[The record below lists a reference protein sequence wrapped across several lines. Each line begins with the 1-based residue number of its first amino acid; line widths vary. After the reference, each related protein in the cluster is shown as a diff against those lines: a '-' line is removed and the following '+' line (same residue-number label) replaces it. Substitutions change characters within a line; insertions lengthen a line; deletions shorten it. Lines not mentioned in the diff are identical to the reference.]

1 MADFMTIAV
10 TAAVAF
16 GAGIVPGYLLGRR
29 AATSPWRGGGGAPGT
44 LAAEVAA
51 VRAGFEAMEASRR
64 EIERERARFE
74 EERERRLI
82 DHLTHTRD
90 LLGTQEERHRSS
102 DTEREERMQEWMEE
116 TRRYYTAQ
124 KESYE
129 QFLVGQGKTREEIET
144 KRDAQL
150 ADMNRMIRHFTRAVA
165 GTSTRGAMG
174 EGRLREALA
183 ESIRAG
189 VVVTPLRTGPGEVEF
204 AWNLEDGRYIPI
216 DSKFPDLMDVLEEYE
231 RTDDPG
237 RQKQLK
243 REIVTR
249 VKREIGRV
257 QKYQNLPNTTA
268 QAILVVPEGVIDA
281 APELVAAG
289 RTERVFICS
298 YRDIFPVA
306 HTLQEDYIRTKQA
319 GDAGKYRQVALD
331 LLGILA
337 RIQKRTE
344 TITRAL
350 VTIENATTDIRTETL
365 KGRRIGGG
373 DAEEQAEEPEE
384 ETATGPTE

>member
-1 MADFMTIAV
+1 MADFMIIAA
-10 TAAVAF
+10 TAIIAL
-16 GAGIVPGYLLGRR
+16 GAGIVLGYLLGRR
-29 AATSPWRGGGGAPGT
+29 AGTAPLRGGEGSLGT
-44 LAAEVAA
+44 LAAEIAA
-51 VRAGFEAMEASRR
+51 VRAGFEAMEASRH
-64 EIERERARFE
+64 EIERERGRFE
-74 EERERRLI
+74 EERERRLM

-90 LLGTQEERHRSS
+90 LLGTQEERHRTS
-102 DTEREERMQEWMEE
+102 DKEREARMQEWMEE
-116 TRRYYTAQ
+116 TRHYYTAQ
-124 KESYE
+124 KASYE
-129 QFLVGQGKTREEIET
+129 QFLAGQGKAREEIET

-150 ADMNRMIRHFTRAVA
+150 ADMNRMIRQFTRAVA

-174 EGRLREALA
+174 EERLRQALA

-189 VVVTPLRTGPGEVEF
+189 VVVTPLRTGSGEVEF
-204 AWNLEDGRYIPI
+204 AWNLEDGKYIPI
-216 DSKFPDLMDVLEEYE
+216 DSKFPDLMEVLEEYE
-231 RTDDPG
+231 SSEEPG

-289 RTERVFICS
+289 RTERVFVCS

-306 HTLQEDYIRTKQA
+306 HTLQEDYIRMKTA
-319 GDAGKYRQVALD
+319 GEAGKYRQIALD

-344 TITRAL
+344 TISRAL
-350 VTIENATTDIRTETL
+350 VTIENATTDIRTEAM

-373 DAEEQAEEPEE
+373 EPEE
-384 ETATGPTE
+384 PAAPSTE

>member
-1 MADFMTIAV
+1 MADFGIIAA
-10 TAAVAF
+10 TAIVAL
-16 GAGIVPGYLLGRR
+16 GAGIVLGYLLGRR
-29 AATSPWRGGGGAPGT
+29 VRPGPWRGGEGSLGT
-44 LAAEVAA
+44 LATEIAA
-51 VRAGFEAMEASRR
+51 VRAGFEAMESSRR
-64 EIERERARFE
+64 EVERERARFE
-74 EERERRLI
+74 EERERRLM

-102 DTEREERMQEWMEE
+102 DTEREQRMQEWMEE

-129 QFLVGQGKTREEIET
+129 QFLAGQGKTREEIET

-150 ADMNRMIRHFTRAVA
+150 SDMNRMIRQFTRAVA

-174 EGRLREALA
+174 EERLRQALA

-189 VVVTPLRTGPGEVEF
+189 VVVTPLRTGSGEVEF
-204 AWNLEDGRYIPI
+204 AWNLEDGKYIPI
-216 DSKFPDLMDVLEEYE
+216 DSKFPDLMEILEEYE
-231 RTDDPG
+231 RSEDPA

-243 REIVTR
+243 REILAR
-249 VKREIGRV
+249 VRREIGRV

-268 QAILVVPEGVIDA
+268 HAILVVPEGVLDA

-289 RTERVFICS
+289 RTDRVFVCS

-306 HTLQEDYIRTKQA
+306 HTLQEDYIRTKET
-319 GDAGKYRQVALD
+319 GEAGKYRQIALD
-331 LLGILA
+331 LLGILG

-350 VTIENATTDIRTETL
+350 VTIENATTDIRTETM

-373 DAEEQAEEPEE
+373 EPEEQAAPS
-384 ETATGPTE
+384 TE

>member
-1 MADFMTIAV
+1 MADLFLIAA
-10 TAAVAF
+10 T
-16 GAGIVPGYLLGRR
+16 GIVALAAGVVLGYLLGRR
-29 AATSPWRGGGGAPGT
+29 AGAGQAWRGGDSFGS
-44 LAAEVAA
+44 LAAEIAA

-64 EIERERARFE
+64 EVERERARFE
-74 EERERRLI
+74 EERERRLM

-90 LLGTQEERHRSS
+90 LLGSQEDRHRTS
-102 DTEREERMQEWMEE
+102 DTEREERMSQWMDE
-116 TRRYYTAQ
+116 TRHYYTAQ
-124 KESYE
+124 KSSYE
-129 QFLVGQGKTREEIET
+129 EFLAGQGKAREEIES

-150 ADMNRMIRHFTRAVA
+150 ADMNRMIRQFTRAVA

-174 EGRLREALA
+174 EERLRQALA

-189 VVVTPLRTGPGEVEF
+189 VVVTPLRTGSGEVEF

-231 RTDDPG
+231 QTDDPA

-243 REIVTR
+243 KEIITR
-249 VKREIGRV
+249 VKREIARV

-268 QAILVVPEGVIDA
+268 HAILVVPEGVLDA

-289 RTERVFICS
+289 RGERVFVCS

-306 HTLQEDYIRTKQA
+306 HTLQEDYIRTKEA
-319 GDAGKYRQVALD
+319 GEAGKYRQVALD
-331 LLGILA
+331 LLAILA

-344 TITRAL
+344 TISRAL
-350 VTIENATTDIRTETL
+350 VTIENATTDIRTETI
-365 KGRRIGGG
+365 KGRRIGNG
-373 DAEEQAEEPEE
+373 DGMEEA
-384 ETATGPTE
+384 AGASTE

>member
-1 MADFMTIAV
+1 MTIAV

-29 AATSPWRGGGGAPGT
+29 AARPPWREGEGSLGS
-44 LAAEVAA
+44 LAAEIAA

-102 DTEREERMQEWMEE
+102 DTEREQRMQEWMEE

-129 QFLVGQGKTREEIET
+129 QFLAGQGKTREEIET

-150 ADMNRMIRHFTRAVA
+150 ADMNRMIRQFTRAVA

-174 EGRLREALA
+174 EERLRQALA

-189 VVVTPLRTGPGEVEF
+189 VVVTPLRTGSGEVEF
-204 AWNLEDGRYIPI
+204 AWNLEDGTYIPI

-231 RTDDPG
+231 GSDDPG

-268 QAILVVPEGVIDA
+268 HAILVVPEGVIDA

-289 RTERVFICS
+289 RIERVFICS

-319 GDAGKYRQVALD
+319 GEAGKYRQVALD

-337 RIQKRTE
+337 RIHKRTE
-344 TITRAL
+344 TISRAL
-350 VTIENATTDIRTETL
+350 VTIENATTDIRSETL

-373 DAEEQAEEPEE
+373 EAEEPGEE
-384 ETATGPTE
+384 PREEAATGPTE